1 MIGSLNI
8 LGIGLAALV
17 AMVIGA
23 AWYSSKL
30 FGEPWMKEL
39 GVSSPEELGSPTKAM
54 ISAVI
59 MNIVSA
65 FALAMVLM
73 WQGAET
79 STDALMTS
87 LVVGVGLVLSNQLMR
102 DRFHGASTR
111 LSLINGAH
119 TVVTYV
125 AMGAVLFYVG

>member
-1 MIGSLNI
+1 MIGGISI
-8 LGIGLAALV
+8 LGVGLAALA

-23 AWYSSKL
+23 GWYSSKL

-39 GVSSPEELGSPTKAM
+39 GVSSPEELGSPTKA
-54 ISAVI
+54 IINAAV
-59 MNIVSA
+59 MNVVSA
-65 FALAMVLM
+65 FALSLVFM

-79 STDALMTS
+79 STDALMTA

-125 AMGAVLFYVG
+125 VMGAILFYAG

>member
-1 MIGSLNI
+1 MIGDLNI
-8 LGIGLAALV
+8 LGIALAALT
-17 AMVIGA
+17 AMIIGA

-30 FGEPWMKEL
+30 FGVAWMKEL
-39 GVSSPEELGSPTKAM
+39 GVSSPEQLGSPTKAM

-59 MNIVSA
+59 MNVVSA
-65 FALAMVLM
+65 FALALVFS

-87 LVVGVGLVLSNQLMR
+87 LVVGIGLVLSNQLMR

-111 LSLINGAH
+111 LSLINGAN
-119 TVVTYV
+119 TVVVYL
-125 AMGAVLFYVG
+125 AMGTVLFYVG